1 MEPEHKTK
9 NLLNQKPNSR
19 KKWVPKQC
27 ETSFQSTLQVQ
38 GHIETRSW
46 IRLISALT
54 SIIRRIVDWF
64 QRLEQGRVF
73 KLVSFKP

>member
-46 IRLISALT
+46 IRLISQC
-54 SIIRRIVDWF
+54 SHIHYQEDC
-64 QRLEQGRVF
+64 G
-73 KLVSFKP
+73 LVPETRAGPGLQVS